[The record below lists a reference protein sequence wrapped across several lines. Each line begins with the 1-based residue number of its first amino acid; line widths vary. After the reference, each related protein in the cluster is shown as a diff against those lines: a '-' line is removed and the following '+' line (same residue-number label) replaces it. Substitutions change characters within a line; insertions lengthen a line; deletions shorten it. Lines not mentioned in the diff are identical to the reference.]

1 MKIYLDGQEVN
12 LKNIHL
18 TRFENVFGQLVKD
31 LPNMIE
37 PDFSSI
43 QQLKG
48 QNKEILELAF
58 QDELKEHL

>member
-1 MKIYLDGQEVN
+1 MSSLEMEIRLSLSSPVA
-12 LKNIHL
+12 
-18 TRFENVFGQLVKD
+18 RFENVFGQLVKE